1 MAVLLQINVTANWGS
16 HGRIAEDIG
25 ELAMEHGWKSYI
37 AYGRY
42 ANKSKSE
49 IYKIGSIIDIYN
61 HVLQTRLFDRHGLA
75 SKHAT
80 RRLIE
85 YIDSVAPDIIHLHN
99 IHGYYLNYPLLFEY
113 LQKSE
118 IPIVWT
124 LHDCWAF
131 TGHCAYFDYIN
142 CDRWRLHCHH
152 CPALGQY
159 PHSYLFDR
167 SYDNFNDKCK
177 WFTSLKNMTI
187 VPVSNWLASKVR
199 QSFLSC
205 YPIQVIHNGV
215 DMSTFSYQSV
225 KKEDFGL
232 QDKFIVLGV
241 ASVWDDRK
249 GLADFLKLRD
259 VLPEEYVIILMG
271 LTNRQIKKL
280 PKGILGISRTNSVK
294 ELAEYYSLADVYVN
308 LSVEETLGMTNL
320 ESQSCGTPAIVYNA
334 TACPEAVS
342 QKTGLVVKSHDIKQL
357 VADIQ
362 QITQKEN
369 IAFSTCC
376 RNWVEEN
383 FNNRNTYQ
391 KYFQLYQRIL
401 GYTPDA

>member
-16 HGRIAEDIG
+16 HGRIAENIG
-25 ELAMEHGWKSYI
+25 ELAMEHGWESHI

-49 IYKIGSIIDIYN
+49 IYKIGSAIDIYN
-61 HVLQTRLFDRHGLA
+61 HVLQTRVFDRHGLA
-75 SKHAT
+75 SKQAT
-80 RRLIE
+80 RRLME

-118 IPIVWT
+118 IPVVWT

-142 CDRWRLHCHH
+142 CDRWKFHCHH
-152 CPALGQY
+152 CPALSQY
-159 PHSYLFDR
+159 PHSSLFDR
-167 SYDNFNDKCK
+167 SSDNFNDKCK

-187 VPVSNWLASKVR
+187 VPVSDWLASKVR
-199 QSFLSC
+199 QSFLSR

-215 DMSTFSYQSV
+215 DTSTFNYQSV
-225 KKEDFGL
+225 KKEDFGF

-249 GLADFLKLRD
+249 GLADFLKLRN
-259 VLPEEYVIILMG
+259 VLPEEYAIILIG
-271 LTNRQIKKL
+271 LTNKQIKKL
-280 PKGILGISRTNSVK
+280 PQGILGISRTNRVK

-308 LSVEETLGMTNL
+308 PTWEDNFPTTNL
-320 ESQSCGTPAIVYNA
+320 EAQACGTPVITYRTGGSIEAIYKGTGYIVEQGDIPAIVSII
-334 TACPEAVS
+334 T
-342 QKTGLVVKSHDIKQL
+342 KIKGTGKIPYMHTCRDHIVK
-357 VADIQ
+357 
-362 QITQKEN
+362 
-369 IAFSTCC
+369 
-376 RNWVEEN
+376 N
-383 FNNRNTYQ
+383 FEKSNTYQ
-391 KYFQLYQRIL
+391 QYLYLYNTIL
-401 GYTPDA
+401 GIYRI

>member
-16 HGRIAEDIG
+16 HGRIAENIG
-25 ELAMEHGWKSYI
+25 ELAMEHGWESHI

-49 IYKIGSIIDIYN
+49 IYKIGSAIDIYN
-61 HVLQTRLFDRHGLA
+61 HVLQTRVFDRHGLA
-75 SKHAT
+75 SKQAT

-118 IPIVWT
+118 IPVVWT

-131 TGHCAYFDYIN
+131 TGHCANFDYIN
-142 CDRWRLHCHH
+142 CDRWKFHCHH
-152 CPALGQY
+152 CPALGRY
-159 PHSYLFDR
+159 PHSSLFDR
-167 SYDNFNDKCK
+167 SSDNFNDKCK

-187 VPVSNWLASKVR
+187 VPVSDWLASKVR
-199 QSFLSC
+199 QSFLSR

-215 DMSTFSYQSV
+215 DTSTFNYQSV
-225 KKEDFGL
+225 KKEDFGF

-249 GLADFLKLRD
+249 GLADFLKLRN
-259 VLPEEYVIILMG
+259 VLPEEYAIILIG
-271 LTNRQIKKL
+271 LTNKQIKKL
-280 PKGILGISRTNSVK
+280 PQGILGISRTNRVK

-308 LSVEETLGMTNL
+308 PTWEDNFPTTNL
-320 ESQSCGTPAIVYNA
+320 EAQACGTPVITYRTGGSIEAINTGTGYIVEQGNIPAIVSIITKIKETEKIPYMH
-334 TACPEAVS
+334 TCRDHI
-342 QKTGLVVKSHDIKQL
+342 VK
-357 VADIQ
+357 
-362 QITQKEN
+362 
-369 IAFSTCC
+369 
-376 RNWVEEN
+376 N
-383 FNNRNTYQ
+383 FEKSNTYQ
-391 KYFQLYQRIL
+391 QYLYLYNTVL
-401 GYTPDA
+401 GI

>member
-16 HGRIAEDIG
+16 HGRIAENIG
-25 ELAMEHGWKSYI
+25 ELAMEHGWKSHI

-49 IYKIGSIIDIYN
+49 IYKIGSAIDIYN
-61 HVLQTRLFDRHGLA
+61 HVLQTRVFDRHGLA
-75 SKHAT
+75 SKQAT

-118 IPIVWT
+118 IPVVWT

-142 CDRWRLHCHH
+142 CDRWKFHCHH
-152 CPALGQY
+152 CPALGRY
-159 PHSYLFDR
+159 PHSSLFDR
-167 SYDNFNDKCK
+167 SSDNFNDKCK

-187 VPVSNWLASKVR
+187 VPVSNWLASKVW
-199 QSFLSC
+199 QSFLSR

-215 DMSTFSYQSV
+215 DTNTFNYQSV

-241 ASVWDDRK
+241 ASVWDSRK
-249 GLADFLKLRD
+249 GLADFLKLRN
-259 VLPEEYVIILMG
+259 VLPEEYVIILIG
-271 LTNRQIKKL
+271 LTNKQIKKL

-294 ELAEYYSLADVYVN
+294 GLAEYYSLADVFVN
-308 LSVEETLGMTNL
+308 PTWEDNFPTTNL
-320 ESQSCGTPAIVYNA
+320 EAQACGTPVITYRTGGSIEAINKGTGYIVAQGDIPAIVSII
-334 TACPEAVS
+334 T
-342 QKTGLVVKSHDIKQL
+342 KIKGTGKIPYMHTCRDHIVKNF
-357 VADIQ
+357 
-362 QITQKEN
+362 EN
-369 IAFSTCC
+369 S
-376 RNWVEEN
+376 
-383 FNNRNTYQ
+383 NTYQ
-391 KYFQLYQRIL
+391 QYLYLYNTVL
-401 GYTPDA
+401 GV

>member
-16 HGRIAEDIG
+16 HGRIAENIG
-25 ELAMEHGWKSYI
+25 ELAMEHGWESHI

-49 IYKIGSIIDIYN
+49 IYKIGSAIDIYN
-61 HVLQTRLFDRHGLA
+61 HVLQTRVFDRHGLA
-75 SKHAT
+75 SKQAT

-118 IPIVWT
+118 IPVVWT

-131 TGHCAYFDYIN
+131 TGHCANFDYIN
-142 CDRWRLHCHH
+142 CDRWKFHCHH
-152 CPALGQY
+152 CPALGRY
-159 PHSYLFDR
+159 PHSSLFDR
-167 SYDNFNDKCK
+167 SSDNFNDKCK

-187 VPVSNWLASKVR
+187 VPVSDWLASKVR
-199 QSFLSC
+199 QSFLSR

-215 DMSTFSYQSV
+215 DTSTFNYQSV
-225 KKEDFGL
+225 KKEDFGF

-249 GLADFLKLRD
+249 GLADFLKLRN
-259 VLPEEYVIILMG
+259 VLPEEYAIILIG
-271 LTNRQIKKL
+271 LTNKQIKKL
-280 PKGILGISRTNSVK
+280 PQGILGISRTNRVK

-308 LSVEETLGMTNL
+308 PTWEDNFPTTNL
-320 ESQSCGTPAIVYNA
+320 EAQACGTPVITYRTGGSIEAINTGTGYIVEQGNIPAIVSIITKIKETEKIPYMH
-334 TACPEAVS
+334 TCRDHI
-342 QKTGLVVKSHDIKQL
+342 VK
-357 VADIQ
+357 
-362 QITQKEN
+362 
-369 IAFSTCC
+369 
-376 RNWVEEN
+376 N
-383 FNNRNTYQ
+383 FEKSNTYQ
-391 KYFQLYQRIL
+391 QYLYLYNTIL
-401 GYTPDA
+401 GI

>member
-16 HGRIAEDIG
+16 HGRIAENIG
-25 ELAMEHGWKSYI
+25 ELAMEHGWKSHI

-49 IYKIGSIIDIYN
+49 IYKIGSAIDIYN
-61 HVLQTRLFDRHGLA
+61 HVLQTRVFDRHGLA
-75 SKHAT
+75 SKQAT

-118 IPIVWT
+118 IPVVWT

-142 CDRWRLHCHH
+142 CDRWKFHCHH
-152 CPALGQY
+152 CPALGRY
-159 PHSYLFDR
+159 PHSSLFDR
-167 SYDNFNDKCK
+167 SSDNFNDKCK

-187 VPVSNWLASKVR
+187 VPVSDWLASKVR
-199 QSFLSC
+199 QSFLSR

-215 DMSTFSYQSV
+215 DTSTFNYQSV

-249 GLADFLKLRD
+249 GLADFLKLRN
-259 VLPEEYVIILMG
+259 VLPEEYVIILIG
-271 LTNRQIKKL
+271 LTNKQIKNL
-280 PKGILGISRTNSVK
+280 PKGILGIFRTNSVK
-294 ELAEYYSLADVYVN
+294 ELAEYYSLADVFVN
-308 LSVEETLGMTNL
+308 PTWEDNFPTTNL
-320 ESQSCGTPAIVYNA
+320 EAQACGTPVITYRTGGSIEAINKGTGYIVEQGDIPAIVSII
-334 TACPEAVS
+334 T
-342 QKTGLVVKSHDIKQL
+342 KIKGTGKIPYMHTCRDHIVKNF
-357 VADIQ
+357 
-362 QITQKEN
+362 EN
-369 IAFSTCC
+369 S
-376 RNWVEEN
+376 
-383 FNNRNTYQ
+383 NTYQ
-391 KYFQLYQRIL
+391 QYLYLYNTVL
-401 GYTPDA
+401 GV

>member
-16 HGRIAEDIG
+16 HGRIAENIG
-25 ELAMEHGWKSYI
+25 ELAMEHGWESHI

-49 IYKIGSIIDIYN
+49 IYKIGSAIDIYN
-61 HVLQTRLFDRHGLA
+61 HVLQTRVFDRHGLA
-75 SKHAT
+75 SKQAT
-80 RRLIE
+80 RRLME

-118 IPIVWT
+118 IPVVWT

-142 CDRWRLHCHH
+142 CDRWKFHCHH
-152 CPALGQY
+152 CPALGRY
-159 PHSYLFDR
+159 PHSSLFDR
-167 SYDNFNDKCK
+167 SSDNFNDKCK

-187 VPVSNWLASKVR
+187 VPVSDWLASKVR
-199 QSFLSC
+199 QSFLSR

-215 DMSTFSYQSV
+215 DTSTFNYQSV
-225 KKEDFGL
+225 KKEDFGF

-249 GLADFLKLRD
+249 GLADFLKLRN
-259 VLPEEYVIILMG
+259 VLPEEYAIILIG
-271 LTNRQIKKL
+271 LTNKQIKKL
-280 PKGILGISRTNSVK
+280 PQGILGISRTNRVK

-308 LSVEETLGMTNL
+308 PTWEDNFPTTNL
-320 ESQSCGTPAIVYNA
+320 EAQACGTPVITYRTGGSIEAIYKGTGYIVEQGDIPAIVSII
-334 TACPEAVS
+334 T
-342 QKTGLVVKSHDIKQL
+342 KIKGTGKIPYMHTCRDHIVK
-357 VADIQ
+357 
-362 QITQKEN
+362 
-369 IAFSTCC
+369 
-376 RNWVEEN
+376 N
-383 FNNRNTYQ
+383 FEKSNTYQ
-391 KYFQLYQRIL
+391 QYLYLYNTIL
-401 GYTPDA
+401 GI

>member
-16 HGRIAEDIG
+16 HGRIAENIG
-25 ELAMEHGWKSYI
+25 ELAMEHGWESHI

-49 IYKIGSIIDIYN
+49 IYKIGSAIDIYN
-61 HVLQTRLFDRHGLA
+61 HVLQTRVFDRHGLA
-75 SKHAT
+75 SKQAT
-80 RRLIE
+80 RRLME

-118 IPIVWT
+118 IPVVWT

-142 CDRWRLHCHH
+142 CDRWKFHCHH
-152 CPALGQY
+152 CPALSQY
-159 PHSYLFDR
+159 PHSSLFDR
-167 SYDNFNDKCK
+167 SSDNFNDKCK

-187 VPVSNWLASKVR
+187 VPVSDWLASKVR
-199 QSFLSC
+199 QSFLSR

-215 DMSTFSYQSV
+215 DTSTFNYQSV
-225 KKEDFGL
+225 KKEDFGF

-249 GLADFLKLRD
+249 GLADFLKLRN
-259 VLPEEYVIILMG
+259 VLPEEYAIILIG
-271 LTNRQIKKL
+271 LTNKQIKKL
-280 PKGILGISRTNSVK
+280 PQGILGISRTNRVK

-308 LSVEETLGMTNL
+308 PTWEDNFPTTNL
-320 ESQSCGTPAIVYNA
+320 EAQACGTPVITYRTGGSIEAIYKGTGYIVEQGDIPAIVSII
-334 TACPEAVS
+334 T
-342 QKTGLVVKSHDIKQL
+342 KIKGTGKIPYMHTCRDHIVK
-357 VADIQ
+357 
-362 QITQKEN
+362 
-369 IAFSTCC
+369 
-376 RNWVEEN
+376 N
-383 FNNRNTYQ
+383 FEKSNTYQ
-391 KYFQLYQRIL
+391 QYLYLYNTIL
-401 GYTPDA
+401 GI